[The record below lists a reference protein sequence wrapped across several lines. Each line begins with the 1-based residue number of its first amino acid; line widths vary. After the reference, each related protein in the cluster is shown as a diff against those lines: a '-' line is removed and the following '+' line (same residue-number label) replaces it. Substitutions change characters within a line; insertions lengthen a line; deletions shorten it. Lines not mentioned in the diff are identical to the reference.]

1 MKWCVQ
7 KFCFEGGSLQSYRVA
22 LSRSK
27 HQISANSLWCAETRN
42 ILIFRLRLAHTT
54 KESTTCDLVIASL
67 FTKSMT
73 EENVAI
79 VLFASLVRKVNIV
92 INNNNTVINIVD

>member
-1 MKWCVQ
+1 
-7 KFCFEGGSLQSYRVA
+7 
-22 LSRSK
+22 
-27 HQISANSLWCAETRN
+27 
-42 ILIFRLRLAHTT
+42 
-54 KESTTCDLVIASL
+54 
-67 FTKSMT
+67 MT